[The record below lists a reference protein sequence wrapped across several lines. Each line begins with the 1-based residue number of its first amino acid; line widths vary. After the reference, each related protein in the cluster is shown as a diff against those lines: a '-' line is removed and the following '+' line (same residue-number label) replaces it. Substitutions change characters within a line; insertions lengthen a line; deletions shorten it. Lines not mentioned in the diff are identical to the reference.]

1 MKKQWG
7 KRIAALMCAGLLCLT
22 AGCSTAA
29 PQKIDQPQKTIDA
42 TPDAAPQTSATPE
55 PVPEPKE
62 PEEKVPGLT
71 LEQLAEE
78 HGSLVSTTE
87 NAVTKEQIKAIYQAV
102 ESVTLGNEKVWHIT
116 VIPNLDMIQELLP
129 TYTEA
134 GLIHEG
140 NVAIIISCSSETGN
154 KNQYYVPDT
163 TALIAAGMV
172 AQQICIAAQMQ
183 GIGFKVITDCIY
195 ESSYALYKDNIV
207 DEEHLLK
214 QGMDWE
220 EWVRQ
225 FAIPKESYYIM
236 GQSGESIKTLSGEY
250 VTLGGKNYT
259 YYEADGV
266 TPATKK
272 KVEYVEGYMTP
283 CAVVLLGNTEDA
295 PQKNR
300 IYSDNFATYW
310 DGTFDPYPTNY
321 GGSVQAAKPTPSPE
335 P

>member
-1 MKKQWG
+1 MKKQWSR
-7 KRIAALMCAGLLCLT
+7 RIAALICAGLLCLT
-22 AGCSTAA
+22 AGCSAGIPEETG
-29 PQKIDQPQKTIDA
+29 QPQEAISTTPDA
-42 TPDAAPQTSATPE
+42 TPQTTPTLEATS
-55 PVPEPKE
+55 
-62 PEEKVPGLT
+62 EEVAEVFGLT

-78 HGSLVSTTE
+78 HGSLVSTTDT
-87 NAVTKEQIKAIYQAV
+87 AITKEQIKAIYQAV
-102 ESVTLGNEKVWHIT
+102 ESVTLGNEKVWHLT
-116 VIPNLDMIQELLP
+116 VIPNLDLIQELLP

-154 KNQYYVPDT
+154 KEQYHMSDT
-163 TALIAAGMV
+163 TALISAGMV
-172 AQQICIAAQMQ
+172 AQQICVAAQMQ

-195 ESSYALYKDNIV
+195 ESSYTLYKDNIV

-214 QGMDWE
+214 PGMEWE
-220 EWVRQ
+220 DWVRQ
-225 FAIPKESYYIM
+225 FAIPKESYYVM
-236 GQSGESIKTLSGEY
+236 SQSGESIKTLSGEY
-250 VTLGGKNYT
+250 VTLGGKDYT

-300 IYSDNFATYW
+300 IYSDNFATLW
-310 DGTFDPYPTNY
+310 DGSYDPYPTNY
-321 GGSVQAAKPTPSPE
+321 GGSIQAAKPTESPE